1 VKRIQQHLLISGQV
15 QRVYFRDTT
24 LRLAQELGLSG
35 WVRNRRDGRV
45 EAVIQGNPTAVATLV
60 DWCRDGPPLAHV
72 ETVEVLDEPP
82 DPSLTSFTV
91 RSTH

>member
-1 VKRIQQHLLISGQV
+1 VNRIQQHLLIAGQV

-24 LRLAQELGLSG
+24 LSLAQQLGLTG

-45 EAVIQGNPTAVATLV
+45 EVVIQGDPMAVATLA
-60 DWCRDGPPLAHV
+60 DWCHDGPPAARV
-72 ETVEVLDEPP
+72 ETVEILDEPP
-82 DPSLTSFTV
+82 DPALTSFTV

>member
-1 VKRIQQHLLISGQV
+1 MKRIQRHLLIAGQV

-24 LRLAQELGLSG
+24 LRLAQQLGLSG

-45 EAVIQGNPTAVATLV
+45 ELVIQGDPAAVATFA
-60 DWCRDGPPLAHV
+60 DWCHDGPPAARV
-72 ETVEVLDEPP
+72 DTVEILDEPL

>member
-1 VKRIQQHLLISGQV
+1 VKRIQQHLLIAGQV

-24 LRLAQELGLSG
+24 LRLARQLGLSG

-45 EAVIQGNPTAVATLV
+45 EMVIQGDLTAVATLA
-60 DWCRDGPPLAHV
+60 DWCHAGPPAARV
-72 ETVEVLDEPP
+72 ESVEIHDEPV
-82 DPSLTSFTV
+82 DSSLTSFTV

>member
-1 VKRIQQHLLISGQV
+1 MKRIQQHLLIAGQV

-24 LRLAQELGLSG
+24 LRLAQQLGLSG

-45 EAVIQGNPTAVATLV
+45 ELVIQGDPAAVATLAE
-60 DWCRDGPPLAHV
+60 WCHDGPPAARV
-72 ETVEVLDEPP
+72 DTVEIVDEHL